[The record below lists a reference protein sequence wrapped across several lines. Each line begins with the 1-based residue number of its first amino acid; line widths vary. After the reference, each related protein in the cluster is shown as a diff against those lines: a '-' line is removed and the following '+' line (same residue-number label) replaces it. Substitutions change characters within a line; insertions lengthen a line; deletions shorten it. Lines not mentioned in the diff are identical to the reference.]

1 MRQVTTD
8 QRLMIVAMIASP
20 TAEFVDTL
28 NRITS
33 WPPQLRIALAR
44 RVLESMESS
53 PDSAYIPTPSR
64 LPARD
69 RVAELLQ
76 GLSTPKI
83 SDPPQTLPLDRVVGI
98 LRPDGLPPNDE
109 ECERILEAELMRK
122 YG

>member
-1 MRQVTTD
+1 
-8 QRLMIVAMIASP
+8 MIFAMIASP

-44 RVLESMESS
+44 RVLESVESS
-53 PDSAYIPTPSR
+53 PDPTYAATLGR

-76 GLSTPKI
+76 GLATPKI
-83 SDPPQTLPLDRVVGI
+83 SEPPQTLPLDQVVGI
-98 LRPDGLPPNDE
+98 LKPDGWSPNDE